1 MAMPD
6 GEYNDNIYG
15 IFEEKVVDYPYPVP
29 MKIEAYPPEGNSYTL
44 LSFNHPG
51 GNVTVP
57 YAVPAGTTLEF
68 SVVNKVVS
76 RRTVN

>member
-1 MAMPD
+1 MIESRLP
-6 GEYNDNIYG
+6 E
-15 IFEEKVVDYPYPVP
+15 YPYPVP
-29 MKIEAYPPEGNSYTL
+29 MKLEAYPEEGTAYTIV
-44 LSFNHPG
+44 SFNHPG

-57 YAVPAGTTLEF
+57 YAVPEGTTLEF